1 MSMSK
6 LTVSYL
12 NHQLWS
18 MKWWQL
24 FWEARPEL
32 SLKTPGKEK
41 GLLMLQDWR
50 NGLRC
55 WTQEG
60 MSVGLVD
67 IFMMKQR
74 GTCCTQ
80 WQLVLPSS
88 LYQMTGDVLPV
99 VLQRP
104 TSAAR
109 ALKWLDLHR
118 ISNLG
123 WVAIL
128 WHQARKAS
136 SSMEPYSS
144 SLLSSSLD
152 IFYNNHL
159 LVYCEVA
166 FFNWSHVP
174 HK

>member
-1 MSMSK
+1 
-6 LTVSYL
+6 
-12 NHQLWS
+12 

-24 FWEARPEL
+24 FREARL
-32 SLKTPGKEK
+32 ASSFKTPGKEK
-41 GLLMLQDWR
+41 GLLMMQDWR

-60 MSVGLVD
+60 MSVALVD
-67 IFMMKQR
+67 IFMMKRR

-80 WQLVLPSS
+80 WQLVLHSS

-109 ALKWLDLHR
+109 ALRWLDLHR
-118 ISNLG
+118 INNLD

-128 WHQARKAS
+128 WHPARKAS
-136 SSMEPYSS
+136 SSMEPYLS

-159 LVYCEVA
+159 LVYCEVTS
-166 FFNWSHVP
+166 FNWSHVP